1 MRGLLIGVN
10 AQRFGCFE
18 CGCFGRQSLDG
29 PDYCLPAFVRSIR
42 GGFPPTEDPNVGPT
56 LPLFALHASLLI
68 PCSPRHDFSCRGA
81 TNGREITPP
90 EHPVFVMGKQ
100 TALEIVGRDDQ
111 RRIVAVNVA
120 RPKGKK
126 LHFVEP
132 TLVERSDSLSS
143 FCWKCPQASRTV
155 SWPMRSSCALI

>member
-1 MRGLLIGVN
+1 MRVAASRRAN
-10 AQRFGCFE
+10 
-18 CGCFGRQSLDG
+18 
-29 PDYCLPAFVRSIR
+29 VRSRTDNLLRRSWSSASSSTSGTFSRFALWRTSLI
-42 GGFPPTEDPNVGPT
+42 GFPPTEDPNVGPT

-111 RRIVAVNVA
+111 
-120 RPKGKK
+120 
-126 LHFVEP
+126 
-132 TLVERSDSLSS
+132 
-143 FCWKCPQASRTV
+143 
-155 SWPMRSSCALI
+155 